1 MNGWNFTA
9 EDGVKIKMSRREKA
23 RRGIRLMD
31 GRHCGRCFSFLRIRS
46 FSMGTKRHGIE
57 WDARGS
63 NGYIHVGF
71 FQHGS
76 KRESK
81 CRAEVMHGFNA
92 LRCAMAF
99 GAEE

>member
-63 NGYIHVGF
+63 NGTYMWD
-71 FQHGS
+71 S
-76 KRESK
+76 
-81 CRAEVMHGFNA
+81 FNTEA
-92 LRCAMAF
+92 SENRSVARRLCMDLM
-99 GAEE
+99 G